1 MKKINKV
8 VANFITIMESSRM
21 MENLSAVYWNIFYF
35 AVVSLP
41 YDVCKYS
48 ARLLAKIK
56 NIPGIWAI
64 LFLALNY
71 ITIINLY
78 IYFFIKTVVGL
89 SNISHLAYFNLYA
102 LKYWRNVGLVLTNI
116 HSNSLINWPQTTCL
130 MFFFPRML
138 NWTLVQCI
146 LST

>member
-1 MKKINKV
+1 MFITMMMKKINKV

-35 AVVSLP
+35 AVVSLL

-71 ITIINLY
+71 ITIINIY

-89 SNISHLAYFNLYA
+89 SNISHFSVFQLICLEILKKCWPCSDQYPFQFINKLAPNNMPYVF
-102 LKYWRNVGLVLTNI
+102 
-116 HSNSLINWPQTTCL
+116 
-130 MFFFPRML
+130 
-138 NWTLVQCI
+138 
-146 LST
+146 LS

>member
-1 MKKINKV
+1 MFITMMMKKINKV

-35 AVVSLP
+35 AVVSLL

-48 ARLLAKIK
+48 ARLFAKIK

-78 IYFFIKTVVGL
+78 IYFFIKTVVG
-89 SNISHLAYFNLYA
+89 
-102 LKYWRNVGLVLTNI
+102 
-116 HSNSLINWPQTTCL
+116 
-130 MFFFPRML
+130 
-138 NWTLVQCI
+138 
-146 LST
+146 

>member
-1 MKKINKV
+1 MMKKINKV

-35 AVVSLP
+35 AVVSLL

-89 SNISHLAYFNLYA
+89 SNISHSVFQLICLEILKKCWPCSDQYPFQFINKLAPNNMPYVF
-102 LKYWRNVGLVLTNI
+102 
-116 HSNSLINWPQTTCL
+116 
-130 MFFFPRML
+130 
-138 NWTLVQCI
+138 
-146 LST
+146 LS